1 MKINNNFLIVN
12 EVFLKKLLR
21 NYSLLIIVATIIISL
36 DQYTK
41 YLVRQNLDLWTETWA
56 PWDWMVPYVRI
67 VHVPNT
73 GVAFGMFQGFGD
85 IFSIVAIIV
94 ALIIVFYFP
103 RVPVSD
109 WSLRLAMSLQLS
121 GALGNLIDRLT
132 IGHVTDFV
140 SVGNFPVWNIADA
153 SITIGVVV
161 LILGVLIT
169 EIEEKKRKVSN
180 QESQLESDTELLE
193 KA

>member
-1 MKINNNFLIVN
+1 M
-12 EVFLKKLLR
+12 KKLLR
-21 NYSLLIIVATIIISL
+21 AYSLLIITAIVIISL

-41 YLVRQNLDLWTETWA
+41 YLVRQNLDLWTETWV
-56 PWDWMVPYVRI
+56 PWDWMLPYIRI

-85 IFSIVAIIV
+85 VFSIVAIIV

-103 RVPVSD
+103 RVPASD

-132 IGHVTDFV
+132 IGHVTDFI

-153 SITIGVVV
+153 SITVGVVV
-161 LILGVLIT
+161 LILGVWIT
-169 EIEEKKRKVSN
+169 EIQEKKKKISD
-180 QESQLESDTELLE
+180 QESQIENDTDLLE

>member
-1 MKINNNFLIVN
+1 M
-12 EVFLKKLLR
+12 KKLLR
-21 NYSLLIIVATIIISL
+21 TYSLLIIVAIIIISL

-41 YLVRQNLDLWTETWA
+41 YLVRQNLDLWTETWV
-56 PWDWMVPYVRI
+56 PWDWMLPYMRI

-85 IFSIVAIIV
+85 IFSIIAVIV
-94 ALIIVFYFP
+94 VLIIIFYFP
-103 RVPVSD
+103 RVPESD

-121 GALGNLIDRLT
+121 GAIGNLIDRLV

-161 LILGVLIT
+161 LVLGVWIT
-169 EIEEKKRKVSN
+169 ESQEKKKQKSN
-180 QESQLESDTELLE
+180 QDLQLETDPDLAE
-193 KA
+193 KTGSL

>member
-1 MKINNNFLIVN
+1 
-12 EVFLKKLLR
+12 LKKLLR
-21 NYSLLIIVATIIISL
+21 TYSLLIVTAIVIISL

-41 YLVRQNLDLWTETWA
+41 YLVRQNLDLWTETWV
-56 PWDWMVPYVRI
+56 PWDWMLPYVRI
-67 VHVPNT
+67 VHVQNT

-85 IFSIVAIIV
+85 IFSIIAIIV

-103 RVPVSD
+103 RVPASD

-161 LILGVLIT
+161 LILGVWIT
-169 EIEEKKRKVSN
+169 EIEEKKKKVTN
-180 QESQLESDTELLE
+180 QESQVESDTDLMENV
-193 KA
+193 

>member
-1 MKINNNFLIVN
+1 MRFL
-12 EVFLKKLLR
+12 LKKLLR

-41 YLVRQNLDLWTETWA
+41 SLVRQNLDLWTEAWA
-56 PWDWMVPYVRI
+56 PWDWMLPYVRI

-85 IFSIVAIIV
+85 IFSIVAVIV
-94 ALIIVFYFP
+94 SLLIIFYFP
-103 RVPVSD
+103 RVPESD
-109 WSLRLAMSLQLS
+109 WSLRLAMSLQMS

-132 IGHVTDFV
+132 IGHVTDFI

-161 LILGVLIT
+161 LIIGVWIT
-169 EIEEKKRKVSN
+169 ENQEKKKKEADQEN
-180 QESQLESDTELLE
+180 QLDTETDLVNNI
-193 KA
+193 

>member
-1 MKINNNFLIVN
+1 
-12 EVFLKKLLR
+12 LKKLLR
-21 NYSLLIIVATIIISL
+21 TYSLLIVTAIVIISL
-36 DQYTK
+36 DQYSK
-41 YLVRQNLDLWTETWA
+41 YLVRQNLDLWTETWV
-56 PWDWMVPYVRI
+56 PWDWMLPYVRI
-67 VHVPNT
+67 VHVQNT

-85 IFSIVAIIV
+85 IFSIIAIIV

-103 RVPVSD
+103 RVPASD

-161 LILGVLIT
+161 LILGVWIT
-169 EIEEKKRKVSN
+169 EIEEKKKKVSN
-180 QESQLESDTELLE
+180 QESQIESDTDLMENV
-193 KA
+193 

>member
-1 MKINNNFLIVN
+1 
-12 EVFLKKLLR
+12 LKKLLR
-21 NYSLLIIVATIIISL
+21 NYSLLILVATIIISL

-41 YLVRQNLDLWTETWA
+41 YLVRQNLDIWTETWV
-56 PWDWMVPYVRI
+56 PWDWMLPYARI
-67 VHVPNT
+67 VHIPNT

-94 ALIIVFYFP
+94 ALIIIFYFP
-103 RVPVSD
+103 RVPISD

-161 LILGVLIT
+161 LILGVWIT
-169 EIEEKKRKVSN
+169 EIEEKKKKGLN
-180 QESQLESDTELLE
+180 QESQIETDTDLME
-193 KA
+193 KV

>member
-1 MKINNNFLIVN
+1 M
-12 EVFLKKLLR
+12 KKLLR
-21 NYSLLIIVATIIISL
+21 TYSLLIVTAIVIISL
-36 DQYTK
+36 DQYSK
-41 YLVRQNLDLWTETWA
+41 YLVRQNLDLWTETWV
-56 PWDWMVPYVRI
+56 PWDWMLPYVRI
-67 VHVPNT
+67 VHVQNT

-85 IFSIVAIIV
+85 IFSIIAIIV

-103 RVPVSD
+103 RVPASD

-153 SITIGVVV
+153 SITIGVIV
-161 LILGVLIT
+161 LILGVWIT
-169 EIEEKKRKVSN
+169 EIEEKKKKVSN
-180 QESQLESDTELLE
+180 QESQIESDTDLMENV
-193 KA
+193 

>member
-1 MKINNNFLIVN
+1 M
-12 EVFLKKLLR
+12 KKLLR
-21 NYSLLIIVATIIISL
+21 TYSLLIVTAIVIISL

-41 YLVRQNLDLWTETWA
+41 YLVRQNLDLWTETWV
-56 PWDWMVPYVRI
+56 PWDWMLPYVRI
-67 VHVPNT
+67 VHVQNT

-103 RVPVSD
+103 RVPASD

-161 LILGVLIT
+161 LILGVWIT
-169 EIEEKKRKVSN
+169 EIEEKKKKVTN
-180 QESQLESDTELLE
+180 QESQVESDTDLMENV
-193 KA
+193 

>member
-56 PWDWMVPYVRI
+56 PWDWMLPYVRI

-180 QESQLESDTELLE
+180 QESQLESDTEMLE

>member
-56 PWDWMVPYVRI
+56 PWDWMLPYVRI

-140 SVGNFPVWNIADA
+140 SVGNFPVWNIADS

>member
-1 MKINNNFLIVN
+1 MRS
-12 EVFLKKLLR
+12 FLKKLLR
-21 NYSLLIIVATIIISL
+21 TYSLLIVTAIVIISL

-41 YLVRQNLDLWTETWA
+41 YLVRQNLDLWTETWV
-56 PWDWMVPYVRI
+56 PWDWMLPYVRI

-73 GVAFGMFQGFGD
+73 GVAFGMFQGLGD
-85 IFSIVAIIV
+85 VFSIVAIIV
-94 ALIIVFYFP
+94 ALIIIFYFP
-103 RVPVSD
+103 RVPESD

-161 LILGVLIT
+161 LILGVWIT
-169 EIEEKKRKVSN
+169 EIAEKKKKASN
-180 QESQLESDTELLE
+180 QETQLESDPELME
-193 KA
+193 KI

>member
-1 MKINNNFLIVN
+1 
-12 EVFLKKLLR
+12 LKKLLR
-21 NYSLLIIVATIIISL
+21 TYSLLIVTAIVIISL
-36 DQYTK
+36 DQYSK
-41 YLVRQNLDLWTETWA
+41 YLVRQNLDLWTETWV
-56 PWDWMVPYVRI
+56 PWDWMLPYVRI
-67 VHVPNT
+67 VHVQNT

-103 RVPVSD
+103 RVPASD

-153 SITIGVVV
+153 SITIGVIV
-161 LILGVLIT
+161 LILGVWIT
-169 EIEEKKRKVSN
+169 EIEEKKKKVTN
-180 QESQLESDTELLE
+180 QESQVESDTDLMENV
-193 KA
+193 

>member
-1 MKINNNFLIVN
+1 M
-12 EVFLKKLLR
+12 KKLLR
-21 NYSLLIIVATIIISL
+21 NYSLLILVATIIISL

-41 YLVRQNLDLWTETWA
+41 YLVRQNLDIWTETWV
-56 PWDWMVPYVRI
+56 PWDWMLPYARI
-67 VHVPNT
+67 VHIPNT

-94 ALIIVFYFP
+94 ALIIIFYFP
-103 RVPVSD
+103 RVPISD

-161 LILGVLIT
+161 LILGVWIT
-169 EIEEKKRKVSN
+169 EIEEKKKKGLN
-180 QESQLESDTELLE
+180 QESQIETDTDLME
-193 KA
+193 KV

>member
-1 MKINNNFLIVN
+1 
-12 EVFLKKLLR
+12 LKKLLR
-21 NYSLLIIVATIIISL
+21 IYSLLIIVATIIISL

-41 YLVRQNLDLWTETWA
+41 YLVRQNLDIWTETWV
-56 PWDWMVPYVRI
+56 PWDWMLPYVRI
-67 VHVPNT
+67 VHIPNT

-94 ALIIVFYFP
+94 ALIIIFYFP
-103 RVPVSD
+103 RVPISD

-161 LILGVLIT
+161 LILGVWIT
-169 EIEEKKRKVSN
+169 EIEEKKKKGLN
-180 QESQLESDTELLE
+180 QESQIETDTDLME
-193 KA
+193 KV

>member
-1 MKINNNFLIVN
+1 V
-12 EVFLKKLLR
+12 
-21 NYSLLIIVATIIISL
+21 
-36 DQYTK
+36 
-41 YLVRQNLDLWTETWA
+41 
-56 PWDWMVPYVRI
+56 PWDWMLPYVRI
-67 VHVPNT
+67 VHVQNT

-85 IFSIVAIIV
+85 IFSIIAIIV

-103 RVPVSD
+103 RVPASD

-153 SITIGVVV
+153 SITIGVIV
-161 LILGVLIT
+161 LILGVWIT
-169 EIEEKKRKVSN
+169 EIEEKKKKVSN
-180 QESQLESDTELLE
+180 QESQIESDTDLMENV
-193 KA
+193 

>member
-56 PWDWMVPYVRI
+56 PWDWMLPYVRI

>member
-1 MKINNNFLIVN
+1 M
-12 EVFLKKLLR
+12 KKLLR
-21 NYSLLIIVATIIISL
+21 TYSLLIVVAVVIISL

-41 YLVRQNLDLWTETWA
+41 YLVRQNLDLWTETWV
-56 PWDWMVPYVRI
+56 PWDWMLPYARI

-73 GVAFGMFQGFGD
+73 GVAFGMFQGSGD

-94 ALIIVFYFP
+94 ALIIIFYFP
-103 RVPVSD
+103 RVPLSD

-161 LILGVLIT
+161 LILGVWIT
-169 EIEEKKRKVSN
+169 EIEEKKKKRTN
-180 QESQLESDTELLE
+180 QESNLEGDSDLLE
-193 KA
+193 KV

>member
-1 MKINNNFLIVN
+1 MRI
-12 EVFLKKLLR
+12 
-21 NYSLLIIVATIIISL
+21 YSLLIIVATIIISL

-41 YLVRQNLDLWTETWA
+41 YLVRQNLDIWTETWV
-56 PWDWMVPYVRI
+56 PWDWMLPYVRI
-67 VHVPNT
+67 VHIPNT

-94 ALIIVFYFP
+94 ALIIIFYFP
-103 RVPVSD
+103 RVPISD

-161 LILGVLIT
+161 LILGVWIT
-169 EIEEKKRKVSN
+169 EIEEKKKKGLN
-180 QESQLESDTELLE
+180 QESQIETDTDLME
-193 KA
+193 KV

>member
-1 MKINNNFLIVN
+1 MKNYNNFLIVN

-41 YLVRQNLDLWTETWA
+41 YLVRQNLDLWTETWV
-56 PWDWMVPYVRI
+56 PWDWMLPYVRI

-180 QESQLESDTELLE
+180 QESQLESDTDLLE

>member
-1 MKINNNFLIVN
+1 M
-12 EVFLKKLLR
+12 KKLLR
-21 NYSLLIIVATIIISL
+21 AYSLLIITAIVIISL

-41 YLVRQNLDLWTETWA
+41 FLVRQNLDLWTETWV
-56 PWDWMVPYVRI
+56 PWDWMLPYVRF

-85 IFSIVAIIV
+85 VFSIVAIIV
-94 ALIIVFYFP
+94 VLIIVFYFP
-103 RVPVSD
+103 RVPASD

-161 LILGVLIT
+161 LILGVWIT
-169 EIEEKKRKVSN
+169 EIEEKKKKVSN
-180 QESQLESDTELLE
+180 QENQIESDTDLME
-193 KA
+193 KV